1 MLITLFVIFFGKNIL
16 GRRLKL
22 ILIIIYIEFMA
33 AAKLQKLPISKGA
46 ICHNLVGYKWPSQMS
61 IVNGDMIACC
71 KKMVDLFIHKYS
83 SIM

>member
-1 MLITLFVIFFGKNIL
+1 
-16 GRRLKL
+16 
-22 ILIIIYIEFMA
+22 MA